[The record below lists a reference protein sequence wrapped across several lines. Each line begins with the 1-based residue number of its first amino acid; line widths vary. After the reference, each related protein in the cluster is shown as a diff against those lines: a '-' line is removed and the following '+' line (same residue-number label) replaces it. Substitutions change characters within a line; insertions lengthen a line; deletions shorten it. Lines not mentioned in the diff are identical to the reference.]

1 MGSEM
6 CIRDRPNAPANP
18 SGFQNQEE
26 INIFEYIAVILRRRK
41 TFAWGFL
48 TVFILAILYTFLMK
62 PVYEASSM
70 LHVKDEKS
78 KAGILG
84 ELSLSTTNPVNTE
97 IEILKSRTNAEN
109 VVQRLHLNW
118 GISKKSEGL
127 TFSLLE
133 FKSDAEEPKYKI
145 ELTGAETYK
154 VTDDDGKT
162 VGEGK
167 SGVLMQKEGFRLLLD
182 NIKGE
187 VGNSFRVELLSA
199 DQIVQKLR
207 EEIKAS
213 EAGRL
218 TSIIKVSYQNTDP
231 VLARDVVN
239 TLVQSYLEQSVG
251 FKSEEA
257 GRAVGFVEEQLDALR
272 GELDKAEKNL
282 QTYKSASGVMM
293 LDSEA
298 EALIQ
303 QIAQKE
309 KASAELEVQKRAL
322 LTEYTDAHPAVRNI
336 NRQQEAI
343 RKQLASYEAH
353 IKTMPQAERD
363 LAKLTRISKV
373 NADIYTFLL
382 QKHEEARIAQASTL
396 SNINI
401 VDPAITPE
409 KPVKPKK
416 KQYLLLG
423 LLLALGLGIGLAFLQ
438 EYLDDTIKSADEAK
452 RVMGFPLLAII
463 PHISAFEG
471 QNKSAKNMIITQ
483 HEPKSAVSEAFR
495 ALRTS
500 LHFSGINKENKIILI
515 TSSFPQEGKSIVS
528 SNLSSVIAQT
538 KARVLIIDC
547 DLRRSSLHEKFGHSK
562 TPGLSEILTG
572 DITFAKAIH
581 DTGIDGLDLIS
592 AGTNPPNP
600 SELLGSE
607 AMRQLI
613 TTQRKNYDYIVIDAP
628 PVMAVSDA
636 PVLTSVCDLV
646 VLVVEAGRVPI
657 KIAQRMREMLST
669 IKAPVAGIVF
679 NDKSG
684 KGETYEY
691 YGSRYYGKGYGYGY
705 YSDENGNG
713 KNKSSIIKKLLPEKK
728 KSKKT

>member
-1 MGSEM
+1 M
-6 CIRDRPNAPANP
+6 IPNAPANP

-109 VVQRLHLNW
+109 VVKRLHLNW

-547 DLRRSSLHEKFGHSK
+547 DLRRSSLHEKFGYSK

-581 DTGIDGLDLIS
+581 DTGIDELDLIS

-684 KGETYEY
+684 KGESYEY

>member
-1 MGSEM
+1 MIPNSSET
-6 CIRDRPNAPANP
+6 PAR
-18 SGFQNQEE
+18 FQNQEE
-26 INIFEYIAVILRRRK
+26 INLYEYIAVLLRRRK
-41 TFAWGFL
+41 IFLWGFS

-109 VVQRLHLNW
+109 VVKRLHLNW
-118 GISKKSEGL
+118 EITKKSKGL
-127 TFSLLE
+127 TFSILE
-133 FKSDAEEPKYKI
+133 FKSDAEEPLYKI
-145 ELTGAETYK
+145 ELTGAQTYK

-187 VGNSFRVELLSA
+187 AGNSFRVELLSA

-257 GRAVGFVEEQLDALR
+257 GRAVGFVEEQLDTLR

-282 QTYKSASGVMM
+282 QTYKSATGVMM

-303 QIAQKE
+303 TIAAKE
-309 KASAELEVQKRAL
+309 KANAELEVQKRAL
-322 LTEYTDAHPAVRNI
+322 LSEYTEAHPAVKAI

-353 IKTMPQAERD
+353 IRTMPQAERD

-423 LLLALGLGIGLAFLQ
+423 LLLAMGLGVGLAFLQ

-452 RVMGFPLLAII
+452 RVLGFPLLAII
-463 PHISAFEG
+463 PHITTTETKDNSP
-471 QNKSAKNMIITQ
+471 KNMLITK
-483 HEPKSAVSEAFR
+483 HEPKSAVAEAFR

-500 LHFSGINKENKIILI
+500 LHFSGISKENKIILV
-515 TSSFPQEGKSIVS
+515 TSSFPQEGKSVIS
-528 SNLSSVIAQT
+528 SNLSNVIAQT

-547 DLRRSSLHEKFGHSK
+547 DLRRSSLHEKFGYGK

-572 DITFAKAIH
+572 DITFAKAVH
-581 DTGIDGLDLIS
+581 STDTEGLDLIT

-607 AMRQLI
+607 VMKQLI
-613 TTQRKNYDYIVIDAP
+613 ITQRKNYDFILIDAP

-636 PVLTSVCDLV
+636 PVLTSVCDLA
-646 VLVVEAGRVPI
+646 VLVVEAGRVPV
-657 KIAQRMREMLST
+657 KIAQRMREMLIT

>member
-1 MGSEM
+1 MIPNSSET
-6 CIRDRPNAPANP
+6 PAR
-18 SGFQNQEE
+18 FQNQEE
-26 INIFEYIAVILRRRK
+26 INLYEYIAVLLRRRK
-41 TFAWGFL
+41 IFLWGFS

-109 VVQRLHLNW
+109 VVKRLHLNW
-118 GISKKSEGL
+118 EITKKSKGL
-127 TFSLLE
+127 TFSILE
-133 FKSDAEEPKYKI
+133 FKSDAEEPLYKI
-145 ELTGAETYK
+145 ELTGAQTYK

-187 VGNSFRVELLSA
+187 AGNSFRVELLSA

-257 GRAVGFVEEQLDALR
+257 GRAVGFVEEQLDTLR

-282 QTYKSASGVMM
+282 QTYKSATGVMM

-303 QIAQKE
+303 TIAAKE
-309 KASAELEVQKRAL
+309 KANAELEVQKRAL
-322 LTEYTDAHPAVRNI
+322 LSEYTEAHPAVKAI

-353 IKTMPQAERD
+353 IRTMPQAERD

-423 LLLALGLGIGLAFLQ
+423 LLLAMGLGVGLAFLQ

-452 RVMGFPLLAII
+452 RVLGFPLLAII
-463 PHISAFEG
+463 PHITTTETKDNSP
-471 QNKSAKNMIITQ
+471 KNMLITK
-483 HEPKSAVSEAFR
+483 HEPKSAVAEAFR

-500 LHFSGINKENKIILI
+500 LHFSGISKENKIILV
-515 TSSFPQEGKSIVS
+515 TSSFPQEGKSVIS
-528 SNLSSVIAQT
+528 SNLSNVIAQT

-547 DLRRSSLHEKFGHSK
+547 DLRRSSLHEKFGYGK

>member
-1 MGSEM
+1 MIPNSSET
-6 CIRDRPNAPANP
+6 PAR
-18 SGFQNQEE
+18 FQNQEE
-26 INIFEYIAVILRRRK
+26 INLYEYIAVLLRRRK
-41 TFAWGFL
+41 IFLWGFL

-109 VVQRLHLNW
+109 VVKRLHLNW

>member
-1 MGSEM
+1 MIPNSSET
-6 CIRDRPNAPANP
+6 PAR
-18 SGFQNQEE
+18 FQNQEE
-26 INIFEYIAVILRRRK
+26 INLYEYIAVLLRRRK
-41 TFAWGFL
+41 IFLWGFS

-109 VVQRLHLNW
+109 VVKRLHLNW

-187 VGNSFRVELLSA
+187 AGNSFRVELLSA

-257 GRAVGFVEEQLDALR
+257 GRAVGFVEEQLDTLR

-282 QTYKSASGVMM
+282 QTYKSATGVMM

-303 QIAQKE
+303 TIAAKE
-309 KASAELEVQKRAL
+309 KANAELEVQKRAL
-322 LTEYTDAHPAVRNI
+322 LSEYTEAHPAVKAI

-353 IKTMPQAERD
+353 IRTMPQAERD

-423 LLLALGLGIGLAFLQ
+423 LLLAMGLGVGLAFLQ

-452 RVMGFPLLAII
+452 RVLGFPLLAII
-463 PHISAFEG
+463 PHITTTETKDNSP
-471 QNKSAKNMIITQ
+471 KNMLITK
-483 HEPKSAVSEAFR
+483 HEPKSAVAEAFR

-500 LHFSGINKENKIILI
+500 LHFSGISKENKIILV
-515 TSSFPQEGKSIVS
+515 TSSFPQEGKSVIS
-528 SNLSSVIAQT
+528 SNLSNVIAQT

-547 DLRRSSLHEKFGHSK
+547 DLRRSSLHEKFGYGK

-572 DITFAKAIH
+572 DITFAKAVH
-581 DTGIDGLDLIS
+581 STDTEGLDLIT

-607 AMRQLI
+607 VMKQLI
-613 TTQRKNYDYIVIDAP
+613 ITQRKNYDFILIDAP

-636 PVLTSVCDLV
+636 PVLTSVCDLA
-646 VLVVEAGRVPI
+646 VLVVEAGRVPV
-657 KIAQRMREMLST
+657 KIAQRMREMLIT

-713 KNKSSIIKKLLPEKK
+713 KSKSTIMSKLMPGKKRKRFK
-728 KSKKT
+728 

>member
-1 MGSEM
+1 MIPNSSET
-6 CIRDRPNAPANP
+6 PAR
-18 SGFQNQEE
+18 FQNQEE
-26 INIFEYIAVILRRRK
+26 INLYEYIAVLLRRRK
-41 TFAWGFL
+41 IFLWGFS

-109 VVQRLHLNW
+109 VVKRLHLNW
-118 GISKKSEGL
+118 EITKKSKGL
-127 TFSLLE
+127 TFSILE
-133 FKSDAEEPKYKI
+133 FKSDAEEPLYKI
-145 ELTGAETYK
+145 ELTGAQTYK

-187 VGNSFRVELLSA
+187 AGNSFRVELLSA

-257 GRAVGFVEEQLDALR
+257 GRAVGFVEEQLDTLR

-282 QTYKSASGVMM
+282 QTYKSATGVMM

-303 QIAQKE
+303 TIAAKE
-309 KASAELEVQKRAL
+309 KANAELEVQKRAL
-322 LTEYTDAHPAVRNI
+322 LSEYTEAHPAVKAI

-353 IKTMPQAERD
+353 IRTMPQAERD

-423 LLLALGLGIGLAFLQ
+423 LLLAMGLGVGLAFLQ

-452 RVMGFPLLAII
+452 RVLGFPLLAII
-463 PHISAFEG
+463 PHITTTETKDNSP
-471 QNKSAKNMIITQ
+471 KNMLITK
-483 HEPKSAVSEAFR
+483 HEPKSAVAEAFR
-495 ALRTS
+495 ALRTR
-500 LHFSGINKENKIILI
+500 LHFSGISKENKIILV
-515 TSSFPQEGKSIVS
+515 TSSFPQEGKSVIS
-528 SNLSSVIAQT
+528 SNLSNVIAQT

-547 DLRRSSLHEKFGHSK
+547 DLRRSSLHEKFGYGK

-572 DITFAKAIH
+572 DITFAKAVH
-581 DTGIDGLDLIS
+581 STDTEGLDLIT

-607 AMRQLI
+607 VMKQLI
-613 TTQRKNYDYIVIDAP
+613 ITQRKNYDFILIDAP

-636 PVLTSVCDLV
+636 PVLTSVCDLA
-646 VLVVEAGRVPI
+646 VLVVEAGRVPV
-657 KIAQRMREMLST
+657 KIAQRMREMLIT

-713 KNKSSIIKKLLPEKK
+713 KSKSTIIAKLMPEKK
-728 KSKKT
+728 GKR

>member
-1 MGSEM
+1 
-6 CIRDRPNAPANP
+6 
-18 SGFQNQEE
+18 
-26 INIFEYIAVILRRRK
+26 
-41 TFAWGFL
+41 
-48 TVFILAILYTFLMK
+48 
-62 PVYEASSM
+62 
-70 LHVKDEKS
+70 
-78 KAGILG
+78 
-84 ELSLSTTNPVNTE
+84 
-97 IEILKSRTNAEN
+97 
-109 VVQRLHLNW
+109 
-118 GISKKSEGL
+118 
-127 TFSLLE
+127 
-133 FKSDAEEPKYKI
+133 
-145 ELTGAETYK
+145 
-154 VTDDDGKT
+154 
-162 VGEGK
+162 
-167 SGVLMQKEGFRLLLD
+167 
-182 NIKGE
+182 
-187 VGNSFRVELLSA
+187 
-199 DQIVQKLR
+199 
-207 EEIKAS
+207 
-213 EAGRL
+213 
-218 TSIIKVSYQNTDP
+218 
-231 VLARDVVN
+231 
-239 TLVQSYLEQSVG
+239 
-251 FKSEEA
+251 
-257 GRAVGFVEEQLDALR
+257 
-272 GELDKAEKNL
+272 DKAEKNL

-409 KPVKPKK
+409 KPVKPQKK
-416 KQYLLLG
+416 KYLLLG

-547 DLRRSSLHEKFGHSK
+547 DLRRSSLHEKFGYSK

-691 YGSRYYGKGYGYGY
+691 YGSRYYGKG
-705 YSDENGNG
+705 
-713 KNKSSIIKKLLPEKK
+713 
-728 KSKKT
+728 

>member
-1 MGSEM
+1 MIPNSSET
-6 CIRDRPNAPANP
+6 PAR
-18 SGFQNQEE
+18 FQNQEE
-26 INIFEYIAVILRRRK
+26 INLYEYIAVLLRRRK
-41 TFAWGFL
+41 IFLWGFS

-109 VVQRLHLNW
+109 VVKRLHLNW
-118 GISKKSEGL
+118 EITKKSKGL
-127 TFSLLE
+127 TFSILE
-133 FKSDAEEPKYKI
+133 FKSDAEEPLYKI
-145 ELTGAETYK
+145 ELTGAQTYK

-187 VGNSFRVELLSA
+187 AGNSFRVELLSA

-257 GRAVGFVEEQLDALR
+257 GRAVGFVEEQLDTLR

-282 QTYKSASGVMM
+282 QTYKSATGVMM

-303 QIAQKE
+303 TIAAKE
-309 KASAELEVQKRAL
+309 KANAELEVQKRAL
-322 LTEYTDAHPAVRNI
+322 LSEYTEAHPAVKAI

-353 IKTMPQAERD
+353 IRTMPQAERD

-423 LLLALGLGIGLAFLQ
+423 LLLAMGLGVGLAFLQ

-452 RVMGFPLLAII
+452 RVLGFPLLAII
-463 PHISAFEG
+463 PHITTTETKDNSP
-471 QNKSAKNMIITQ
+471 KNMLITK
-483 HEPKSAVSEAFR
+483 HEPKSAVAEAFR

-500 LHFSGINKENKIILI
+500 LHFSGISKENKIILV
-515 TSSFPQEGKSIVS
+515 TSSFPQEGKSVIS
-528 SNLSSVIAQT
+528 SNLSNVIAQT

-547 DLRRSSLHEKFGHSK
+547 DLRRSSLHEKFGYGK

-572 DITFAKAIH
+572 DITFAKAVH
-581 DTGIDGLDLIS
+581 STDTEGLDLIT

-607 AMRQLI
+607 VMKQLI
-613 TTQRKNYDYIVIDAP
+613 ITQRKNYDFILIDAP
-628 PVMAVSDA
+628 PVMAVSDV
-636 PVLTSVCDLV
+636 PVLTSVCDLA
-646 VLVVEAGRVPI
+646 VLVVEAGRVPV
-657 KIAQRMREMLST
+657 KIAQRMREMLIT

-713 KNKSSIIKKLLPEKK
+713 KSKSTIMSKLMPGKKRKRFK
-728 KSKKT
+728 

>member
-1 MGSEM
+1 M
-6 CIRDRPNAPANP
+6 IPNTPANP

-48 TVFILAILYTFLMK
+48 TVFILAVLYTFLMK

-118 GISKKSEGL
+118 GITKKSKGL
-127 TFSLLE
+127 TFSILE

-167 SGVLMQKEGFRLLLD
+167 SGVMMQKEGFRLLLD

-187 VGNSFRVELLSA
+187 AGNSFRVELLSA
-199 DQIVQKLR
+199 DGIVEALR
-207 EEIKAS
+207 SQIKAS
-213 EAGRL
+213 EAGRM

-239 TLVQSYLEQSVG
+239 TLIQSYLEQSVG

-257 GRAVGFVEEQLDALR
+257 GRAVGFVQEQLENLR

-409 KPVKPKK
+409 KPIKPKK

-423 LLLALGLGIGLAFLQ
+423 FLFALGLGIGLAFLQ

-547 DLRRSSLHEKFGHSK
+547 DLRRSSLHEKFGYSK

-581 DTGIDGLDLIS
+581 DTDIEGLDLIS

-613 TTQRKNYDYIVIDAP
+613 TAQRKNYDYIVIDAP

-684 KGETYEY
+684 KGESYEY

>member
-1 MGSEM
+1 
-6 CIRDRPNAPANP
+6 
-18 SGFQNQEE
+18 
-26 INIFEYIAVILRRRK
+26 LRRRK

-109 VVQRLHLNW
+109 VVKRLHLNW
-118 GISKKSEGL
+118 EITKKSKGL
-127 TFSLLE
+127 TFSILE
-133 FKSDAEEPKYKI
+133 FKSDAEEPLYKI
-145 ELTGAETYK
+145 ELTGAQTYK

-187 VGNSFRVELLSA
+187 AGNSFRVELLSA

-257 GRAVGFVEEQLDALR
+257 GRAVGFVEEQLDTLR

-282 QTYKSASGVMM
+282 QTYKSATGVMM

-303 QIAQKE
+303 TIAAKE
-309 KASAELEVQKRAL
+309 KANAELEVQKRAL
-322 LTEYTDAHPAVRNI
+322 LSEYTEAHPAVKAI

-353 IKTMPQAERD
+353 IRTMPQAERD

-423 LLLALGLGIGLAFLQ
+423 LLLAMGLGVGLAFLQ

-452 RVMGFPLLAII
+452 RVLGFPLLAII
-463 PHISAFEG
+463 PHITTTETKDNSP
-471 QNKSAKNMIITQ
+471 KNMLITK
-483 HEPKSAVSEAFR
+483 HEPKSAVAEAFR

-500 LHFSGINKENKIILI
+500 LHFSGISKENKIILV
-515 TSSFPQEGKSIVS
+515 TSSFPQEGKSVIS
-528 SNLSSVIAQT
+528 SNLSNVIAQT

-547 DLRRSSLHEKFGHSK
+547 DLRRSSLHEKFGYGK

-572 DITFAKAIH
+572 DITFAKAVH
-581 DTGIDGLDLIS
+581 STDTEGLDLIT

-600 SELLGSE
+600 SDLLGSE
-607 AMRQLI
+607 VMKQLI
-613 TTQRKNYDYIVIDAP
+613 ITQRKNYDFILIDAP

-636 PVLTSVCDLV
+636 PVLTSVCDLA
-646 VLVVEAGRVPI
+646 VLVVEAGRVPV
-657 KIAQRMREMLST
+657 KIAQRMREMLIT

-713 KNKSSIIKKLLPEKK
+713 KSKSTIIAKLMPEKK
-728 KSKKT
+728 GKR

>member
-1 MGSEM
+1 MIPNSSET
-6 CIRDRPNAPANP
+6 PAR
-18 SGFQNQEE
+18 FQNQEE
-26 INIFEYIAVILRRRK
+26 INLYEYIAVLLRRRK
-41 TFAWGFL
+41 IFLWGFS

-109 VVQRLHLNW
+109 VVKRLHLNW
-118 GISKKSEGL
+118 EITKKSKGL
-127 TFSLLE
+127 TFSILE
-133 FKSDAEEPKYKI
+133 FKSDAEEPLYKI
-145 ELTGAETYK
+145 ELTGAQTYK

-187 VGNSFRVELLSA
+187 AGNSFRVELLSA

-257 GRAVGFVEEQLDALR
+257 GRAVGFVEEQLDTLR

-282 QTYKSASGVMM
+282 QTYKSATGVMM

-303 QIAQKE
+303 TIAAKE
-309 KASAELEVQKRAL
+309 KANAELEVQKRAL
-322 LTEYTDAHPAVRNI
+322 LSEYTEAHPAVKAI

-353 IKTMPQAERD
+353 IRTMPQAERD

-423 LLLALGLGIGLAFLQ
+423 LLLAMGLGVGLAFLQ

-452 RVMGFPLLAII
+452 RVLGFPLLAII
-463 PHISAFEG
+463 PHITTTETKDNSP
-471 QNKSAKNMIITQ
+471 KNMLITK
-483 HEPKSAVSEAFR
+483 HEPKSAVAEAFR

-500 LHFSGINKENKIILI
+500 LHFSGISKENKIILV
-515 TSSFPQEGKSIVS
+515 TSSFPQEGKSVIS
-528 SNLSSVIAQT
+528 SNLSNVIAQT

-547 DLRRSSLHEKFGHSK
+547 DLRRSSLHEKFGYGK

-572 DITFAKAIH
+572 DITFAKAVH
-581 DTGIDGLDLIS
+581 STDTEGLDLIT

-607 AMRQLI
+607 VMKQLI
-613 TTQRKNYDYIVIDAP
+613 ITQRKNYDFILIDAP

-636 PVLTSVCDLV
+636 PVLTSVCDLA
-646 VLVVEAGRVPI
+646 VLVVEAGRVPV
-657 KIAQRMREMLST
+657 KIAQRMREMLIT

-713 KNKSSIIKKLLPEKK
+713 KSKSTIIAKLMPEKK
-728 KSKKT
+728 GKR

>member
-1 MGSEM
+1 M
-6 CIRDRPNAPANP
+6 IPNTHANP

-48 TVFILAILYTFLMK
+48 TVFILAVLYTFLMK

-118 GISKKSEGL
+118 GITKKSKGL
-127 TFSLLE
+127 TFSILE

-167 SGVLMQKEGFRLLLD
+167 SGVMMQKEGFRLLLD

-187 VGNSFRVELLSA
+187 AGNSFRVELLSA
-199 DQIVQKLR
+199 DGIVEALR
-207 EEIKAS
+207 SQIKAS
-213 EAGRL
+213 EAGRM

-231 VLARDVVN
+231 ILSRDVVN
-239 TLVQSYLEQSVG
+239 TLIQSYLEQSVG

-257 GRAVGFVEEQLDALR
+257 GRAVGFVQEQLENLR

-409 KPVKPKK
+409 KPIKPKK

-423 LLLALGLGIGLAFLQ
+423 FLFALGLGIGLAFLQ

-547 DLRRSSLHEKFGHSK
+547 DLRRSSLHEKFGYSK

-581 DTGIDGLDLIS
+581 DTGIDELDLIS

>member
-1 MGSEM
+1 MIPNSSET
-6 CIRDRPNAPANP
+6 PAR
-18 SGFQNQEE
+18 FQNQEE
-26 INIFEYIAVILRRRK
+26 INLYEYIAVLLRRRK
-41 TFAWGFL
+41 IFLWGFS

-109 VVQRLHLNW
+109 VVKRLHLNW
-118 GISKKSEGL
+118 EITKKSKGL
-127 TFSLLE
+127 TFSILE
-133 FKSDAEEPKYKI
+133 FKSDAEEPLYKI
-145 ELTGAETYK
+145 ELTGAQTYK

-187 VGNSFRVELLSA
+187 AGNSFRVELLSA

-257 GRAVGFVEEQLDALR
+257 GRAVGFVEEQLDTLR

-282 QTYKSASGVMM
+282 QTYKSATGVMM

-303 QIAQKE
+303 TIAAKE
-309 KASAELEVQKRAL
+309 KANAELEVQKRAL
-322 LTEYTDAHPAVRNI
+322 LSEYTEAHPAVKAI

-353 IKTMPQAERD
+353 IRTMPQAERD

-423 LLLALGLGIGLAFLQ
+423 LLLAMGLGVGLAFLQ

-452 RVMGFPLLAII
+452 RVLGFPLLAII
-463 PHISAFEG
+463 PHITTTETKDNSP
-471 QNKSAKNMIITQ
+471 KNMLITK
-483 HEPKSAVSEAFR
+483 HEPKSAVAEAFR

-500 LHFSGINKENKIILI
+500 LHFSGISKENKIILV
-515 TSSFPQEGKSIVS
+515 TSSFPQEGKSVIS
-528 SNLSSVIAQT
+528 SNLSNVIAQT

-547 DLRRSSLHEKFGHSK
+547 DLRRSSLHEKFGYGK

-572 DITFAKAIH
+572 DITFAKAVH
-581 DTGIDGLDLIS
+581 STDTEGLDLIT
-592 AGTNPPNP
+592 AGTNSPNP

-607 AMRQLI
+607 VMKQLI
-613 TTQRKNYDYIVIDAP
+613 ITQRKNYDFILIDAP

-636 PVLTSVCDLV
+636 PVLTSVCDLA
-646 VLVVEAGRVPI
+646 VLVVEAGRVPV
-657 KIAQRMREMLST
+657 KIAQRMREMLIT

-713 KNKSSIIKKLLPEKK
+713 KSKSTIIAKLMPEKK
-728 KSKKT
+728 GKR

>member
-1 MGSEM
+1 M
-6 CIRDRPNAPANP
+6 IPNAPANP

-109 VVQRLHLNW
+109 VVKRLHLNW

-547 DLRRSSLHEKFGHSK
+547 DLRRSSLHEKFGYSK

-581 DTGIDGLDLIS
+581 DTGIDELDLIS

-646 VLVVEAGRVPI
+646 VLVVEAGRVPV
-657 KIAQRMREMLST
+657 KIAQRMREMLAT

>member
-1 MGSEM
+1 M
-6 CIRDRPNAPANP
+6 IPNAPANP

-109 VVQRLHLNW
+109 VVKRLHLNW

-409 KPVKPKK
+409 KPVKPQKK
-416 KQYLLLG
+416 KYLLLG

>member
-1 MGSEM
+1 
-6 CIRDRPNAPANP
+6 
-18 SGFQNQEE
+18 
-26 INIFEYIAVILRRRK
+26 
-41 TFAWGFL
+41 
-48 TVFILAILYTFLMK
+48 
-62 PVYEASSM
+62 
-70 LHVKDEKS
+70 
-78 KAGILG
+78 
-84 ELSLSTTNPVNTE
+84 
-97 IEILKSRTNAEN
+97 
-109 VVQRLHLNW
+109 
-118 GISKKSEGL
+118 
-127 TFSLLE
+127 
-133 FKSDAEEPKYKI
+133 
-145 ELTGAETYK
+145 
-154 VTDDDGKT
+154 
-162 VGEGK
+162 
-167 SGVLMQKEGFRLLLD
+167 
-182 NIKGE
+182 
-187 VGNSFRVELLSA
+187 
-199 DQIVQKLR
+199 
-207 EEIKAS
+207 
-213 EAGRL
+213 
-218 TSIIKVSYQNTDP
+218 
-231 VLARDVVN
+231 
-239 TLVQSYLEQSVG
+239 
-251 FKSEEA
+251 
-257 GRAVGFVEEQLDALR
+257 
-272 GELDKAEKNL
+272 
-282 QTYKSASGVMM
+282 
-293 LDSEA
+293 
-298 EALIQ
+298 
-303 QIAQKE
+303 
-309 KASAELEVQKRAL
+309 
-322 LTEYTDAHPAVRNI
+322 
-336 NRQQEAI
+336 
-343 RKQLASYEAH
+343 
-353 IKTMPQAERD
+353 
-363 LAKLTRISKV
+363 
-373 NADIYTFLL
+373 
-382 QKHEEARIAQASTL
+382 
-396 SNINI
+396 
-401 VDPAITPE
+401 
-409 KPVKPKK
+409 
-416 KQYLLLG
+416 
-423 LLLALGLGIGLAFLQ
+423 
-438 EYLDDTIKSADEAK
+438 
-452 RVMGFPLLAII
+452 
-463 PHISAFEG
+463 
-471 QNKSAKNMIITQ
+471 MIITQ

>member
-1 MGSEM
+1 M
-6 CIRDRPNAPANP
+6 IPNAPANP

-109 VVQRLHLNW
+109 VVKRLHLNW

-528 SNLSSVIAQT
+528 SNLSNVIAQT

-547 DLRRSSLHEKFGHSK
+547 DLRRSSLHEKFGYSK

-581 DTGIDGLDLIS
+581 DTDIEGLDLIS

-613 TTQRKNYDYIVIDAP
+613 TAQRKNYDYIVIDAP

-684 KGETYEY
+684 KGESYEY

>member
-1 MGSEM
+1 MIPNSSET
-6 CIRDRPNAPANP
+6 PAR
-18 SGFQNQEE
+18 FQNQEE
-26 INIFEYIAVILRRRK
+26 INLYEYIAVLLRRRK
-41 TFAWGFL
+41 IFLWGFL

-109 VVQRLHLNW
+109 VVKRLHLNW

-713 KNKSSIIKKLLPEKK
+713 KNKSSTIKKLLPEKK

>member
-1 MGSEM
+1 M
-6 CIRDRPNAPANP
+6 IPNAPANP

-109 VVQRLHLNW
+109 VVKRLHLNW

>member
-1 MGSEM
+1 MIPNSSET
-6 CIRDRPNAPANP
+6 PAR
-18 SGFQNQEE
+18 FQNQEE
-26 INIFEYIAVILRRRK
+26 INLYEYIAVLLRRRK
-41 TFAWGFL
+41 IFLWGFL

-109 VVQRLHLNW
+109 VVKRLHLNW

-515 TSSFPQEGKSIVS
+515 TSSFPQDGKSIVS

-684 KGETYEY
+684 KGESYEY

>member
-1 MGSEM
+1 MIPNSSET
-6 CIRDRPNAPANP
+6 PAR
-18 SGFQNQEE
+18 FQNQEE
-26 INIFEYIAVILRRRK
+26 INLYEYIAVLLRRRK
-41 TFAWGFL
+41 IFLWGFS

-109 VVQRLHLNW
+109 VVKRLHLNW
-118 GISKKSEGL
+118 EITKKSKGL
-127 TFSLLE
+127 TFSILE
-133 FKSDAEEPKYKI
+133 FKSDAEEPLYKI
-145 ELTGAETYK
+145 ELTGAQTYK

-187 VGNSFRVELLSA
+187 AGNSFRVELLSA

-257 GRAVGFVEEQLDALR
+257 GRAVGFVEEQLDTLR

-282 QTYKSASGVMM
+282 QTYKSATGVMM

-303 QIAQKE
+303 TIAAKE
-309 KASAELEVQKRAL
+309 KANAELEVQKRAL
-322 LTEYTDAHPAVRNI
+322 LSEYTEAHPAVKAI

-353 IKTMPQAERD
+353 IRTMPQAERD

-423 LLLALGLGIGLAFLQ
+423 LLLAMGLGVGLAFLQ

-452 RVMGFPLLAII
+452 RVLGFPLLAII
-463 PHISAFEG
+463 PHITTTETKDNSP
-471 QNKSAKNMIITQ
+471 KNMLITK
-483 HEPKSAVSEAFR
+483 HEPKSAVAEAFR

-500 LHFSGINKENKIILI
+500 LHFSGISKENKIILV
-515 TSSFPQEGKSIVS
+515 TSSFPQEGKSVIS
-528 SNLSSVIAQT
+528 SNLSNVIAQT

-547 DLRRSSLHEKFGHSK
+547 DLRRSSLHEKFGYGK

-572 DITFAKAIH
+572 DITFAKAVH
-581 DTGIDGLDLIS
+581 STDTEGLDLIT

-607 AMRQLI
+607 VMKQLI
-613 TTQRKNYDYIVIDAP
+613 ITQRKNYDFILIDAP
-628 PVMAVSDA
+628 PVMAVSDT
-636 PVLTSVCDLV
+636 PVLTSVCDLA
-646 VLVVEAGRVPI
+646 VLVVEAGRVPV
-657 KIAQRMREMLST
+657 KIAQRMREMLIT

-713 KNKSSIIKKLLPEKK
+713 KSKSTIMSKLMPGKKRKRFK
-728 KSKKT
+728 

>member
-1 MGSEM
+1 MIPNSSET
-6 CIRDRPNAPANP
+6 PAR
-18 SGFQNQEE
+18 FQNQEE
-26 INIFEYIAVILRRRK
+26 INLYEYIAVLLRRRK
-41 TFAWGFL
+41 IFLWGFS

-109 VVQRLHLNW
+109 VVKRLHLNW
-118 GISKKSEGL
+118 EITKKSKGL
-127 TFSLLE
+127 TFSILE
-133 FKSDAEEPKYKI
+133 FKSDAEEPLYKI
-145 ELTGAETYK
+145 ELTGAQTYK

-187 VGNSFRVELLSA
+187 AGNSFRVELLSA

-251 FKSEEA
+251 FKSEKT
-257 GRAVGFVEEQLDALR
+257 GRAVGFVEEQLDTLR

-282 QTYKSASGVMM
+282 QTYKSATGVMM

-303 QIAQKE
+303 TIAAKE
-309 KASAELEVQKRAL
+309 KANAELEVQKRAL
-322 LTEYTDAHPAVRNI
+322 LSEYTEAHPAVKAI

-353 IKTMPQAERD
+353 IRTMPQAERD

-423 LLLALGLGIGLAFLQ
+423 LLLAMGLGVGLAFLQ

-452 RVMGFPLLAII
+452 RVLGFPLLAII
-463 PHISAFEG
+463 PHITTTETKDNSP
-471 QNKSAKNMIITQ
+471 KNMLITK
-483 HEPKSAVSEAFR
+483 HEPKSAVAEAFR

-500 LHFSGINKENKIILI
+500 LHFSGISKENKIILV
-515 TSSFPQEGKSIVS
+515 TSSFPQEGKSVIS
-528 SNLSSVIAQT
+528 SNLSNVIAQT

-547 DLRRSSLHEKFGHSK
+547 DLRRSSLHEKFGYGK

-572 DITFAKAIH
+572 DITFAKAVH
-581 DTGIDGLDLIS
+581 STDTEGLDLIT

-607 AMRQLI
+607 VMKQLI
-613 TTQRKNYDYIVIDAP
+613 ITQRKNYDFILIDAP

-636 PVLTSVCDLV
+636 PVLTSVCDLA
-646 VLVVEAGRVPI
+646 VLVVEAGRVPV
-657 KIAQRMREMLST
+657 KIAQRMREMLIT

-713 KNKSSIIKKLLPEKK
+713 KSKSTIIAKLMPEKK
-728 KSKKT
+728 GKR

>member
-1 MGSEM
+1 MIPNSSET
-6 CIRDRPNAPANP
+6 PAR
-18 SGFQNQEE
+18 FQNQEE
-26 INIFEYIAVILRRRK
+26 INLYEYIAVLLRRRK
-41 TFAWGFL
+41 IFLWGFS

-109 VVQRLHLNW
+109 VVKRLHLNW
-118 GISKKSEGL
+118 EITKKSKGL
-127 TFSLLE
+127 TFSILE
-133 FKSDAEEPKYKI
+133 FKSDAEEPLYKI
-145 ELTGAETYK
+145 ELTGAQTYK

-187 VGNSFRVELLSA
+187 AGNSFRVELLSA

-257 GRAVGFVEEQLDALR
+257 GRAVGFVEEQLDTLR

-282 QTYKSASGVMM
+282 QTYKSATGVMM

-303 QIAQKE
+303 TIAAKE
-309 KASAELEVQKRAL
+309 KANAELEVQKRAL
-322 LTEYTDAHPAVRNI
+322 LSEYTEAHPAVKAI

-353 IKTMPQAERD
+353 IRTMPQAERD

-423 LLLALGLGIGLAFLQ
+423 LLLAMGLGVGLAFLQ

-452 RVMGFPLLAII
+452 RVLGFPLLAII
-463 PHISAFEG
+463 PHITTTETKDNSP
-471 QNKSAKNMIITQ
+471 KNMLITK
-483 HEPKSAVSEAFR
+483 HEPKSAVAEAFR

-500 LHFSGINKENKIILI
+500 LHFSGISKENKIILV
-515 TSSFPQEGKSIVS
+515 TSSFPQEGKSVIS
-528 SNLSSVIAQT
+528 SNLSNVIAQT

-547 DLRRSSLHEKFGHSK
+547 DLRRSSLHEKFGYGK

-572 DITFAKAIH
+572 DITFAKAVH
-581 DTGIDGLDLIS
+581 STDTEGLDLIT

-600 SELLGSE
+600 SDLLGSE
-607 AMRQLI
+607 VMKQLI
-613 TTQRKNYDYIVIDAP
+613 ITQRKNYDFILIDAP

-636 PVLTSVCDLV
+636 PVLTSVCDLA
-646 VLVVEAGRVPI
+646 VLVVEAGRVPV
-657 KIAQRMREMLST
+657 KIAQRMREMLIT

-713 KNKSSIIKKLLPEKK
+713 KSKSTIIAKLMPEKK
-728 KSKKT
+728 GKR

>member
-1 MGSEM
+1 MIPNSSET
-6 CIRDRPNAPANP
+6 PAR
-18 SGFQNQEE
+18 FQNQEE
-26 INIFEYIAVILRRRK
+26 INLYEYIAVLLRRRK
-41 TFAWGFL
+41 IFLWGFS

-109 VVQRLHLNW
+109 VVKRLHLNW
-118 GISKKSEGL
+118 EITKKSKGL
-127 TFSLLE
+127 TFSILE
-133 FKSDAEEPKYKI
+133 FKSDAEEPLYKI
-145 ELTGAETYK
+145 ELTGAQTYK

-187 VGNSFRVELLSA
+187 AGNSFRVELLSA

-257 GRAVGFVEEQLDALR
+257 GRAVGFVEEQLDTLR

-282 QTYKSASGVMM
+282 QTYKSATGVMM

-303 QIAQKE
+303 TIAAKE
-309 KASAELEVQKRAL
+309 KANAELEVQKRAL
-322 LTEYTDAHPAVRNI
+322 LSEYTEAHPAVKAI

-353 IKTMPQAERD
+353 IRTMPQAERD

-423 LLLALGLGIGLAFLQ
+423 LLLAMGLGVGLAFLQ

-452 RVMGFPLLAII
+452 RVLGFPLLAII
-463 PHISAFEG
+463 PHITTTETKDNSP
-471 QNKSAKNMIITQ
+471 KNMLITK
-483 HEPKSAVSEAFR
+483 HEPKSAVAEAFR

-500 LHFSGINKENKIILI
+500 LHFSGISKENKIILV
-515 TSSFPQEGKSIVS
+515 TSSFPQEGKSVIS
-528 SNLSSVIAQT
+528 SNLSNVIAQT

-547 DLRRSSLHEKFGHSK
+547 DLRRSFLHEKFGYGK

-572 DITFAKAIH
+572 DITFAKAVH
-581 DTGIDGLDLIS
+581 STDTEGLDLIT

-607 AMRQLI
+607 VMKQLI
-613 TTQRKNYDYIVIDAP
+613 ITQRKNYDFILIDAP

-636 PVLTSVCDLV
+636 PVLTSVCDLA
-646 VLVVEAGRVPI
+646 VLVVEAGRVPV
-657 KIAQRMREMLST
+657 KIAQRMREMLIT

-713 KNKSSIIKKLLPEKK
+713 KSKSTIIAKLMPEKK
-728 KSKKT
+728 GKR

>member
-1 MGSEM
+1 MIPNSSE
-6 CIRDRPNAPANP
+6 NPAR
-18 SGFQNQEE
+18 FQNQEE
-26 INIFEYIAVILRRRK
+26 INLYEYIAVLLRRRK
-41 TFAWGFL
+41 IFLWGFL

-109 VVQRLHLNW
+109 VVKRLHLNW

-303 QIAQKE
+303 TIAAKE
-309 KASAELEVQKRAL
+309 KANAELEVQKRAL
-322 LTEYTDAHPAVRNI
+322 LSEYTDAHPAVKAI

-353 IKTMPQAERD
+353 IRTMPRAERD

-423 LLLALGLGIGLAFLQ
+423 LLLAMGLGVGLAFLQ

-452 RVMGFPLLAII
+452 RVLGFPLLAII
-463 PHISAFEG
+463 PHITTAETKDNSP
-471 QNKSAKNMIITQ
+471 KNMLITK
-483 HEPKSAVSEAFR
+483 HEPKSAVAEAFR

-500 LHFSGINKENKIILI
+500 LHFSGISKENKIILV
-515 TSSFPQEGKSIVS
+515 TSSFPQEGKSVIS
-528 SNLSSVIAQT
+528 SNLSNVIAQT

-547 DLRRSSLHEKFGHSK
+547 DLRRSSLHEKFGYGK

-572 DITFAKAIH
+572 DITFAKAVH
-581 DTGIDGLDLIS
+581 STDMEGLDLIT

-607 AMRQLI
+607 VMKQLI
-613 TTQRKNYDYIVIDAP
+613 ITQRKNYDYIIIDAP

-636 PVLTSVCDLV
+636 PVLTSVCDLA
-646 VLVVEAGRVPI
+646 VLVVEAGRVPV
-657 KIAQRMREMLST
+657 KIAQRMREMLVT

-705 YSDENGNG
+705 YSEENGNG
-713 KNKSSIIKKLLPEKK
+713 KTKSSIIAKLMPGKKGKR
-728 KSKKT
+728 